1 MVFPTVEDCLKSK
14 GTKRNVLH
22 GFDQLLREALGR
34 TRLKARHLDLD
45 DDDVGMGCVTVM
57 MTVAAD
63 LALAASDNLADIE
76 ARHFSRPARTRSP
89 GLRADS
95 PAAQIRDNPRL
106 KALSRPHRM
115 VSAIRAARTGSCD
128 GESRGVAER
137 SLRRR

>member
-45 DDDVGMGCVTVM
+45 DNEVGMVCVTVM

-76 ARHFSRPARTRSP
+76 ASHFSRAAEDALAWAKGRLA
-89 GLRADS
+89 GRA
-95 PAAQIRDNPRL
+95 NPRQSAAEGIVL
-106 KALSRPHRM
+106 PSSVWGAL
-115 VSAIRAARTGSCD
+115 
-128 GESRGVAER
+128 RGGKNR
-137 SLRRR
+137 LM